1 VKNHFLRK
9 LKQTPATDTQ
19 FCGRE
24 RGKSIT
30 MRKRRCPSRGRS
42 KWHQEPPQNKNFSGE
57 RFGDD
62 WVGTGDLDM
71 TFLLL
76 FIYLSLDGLG
86 LQVGEMGSLSGR

>member
-1 VKNHFLRK
+1 VVGH
-9 LKQTPATDTQ
+9 
-19 FCGRE
+19 
-24 RGKSIT
+24 
-30 MRKRRCPSRGRS
+30 

-62 WVGTGDLDM
+62 WEGTGDLDM

-86 LQVGEMGSLSGR
+86 LQVGEIGSLSGQ